1 MPLPPSLS
9 LRVGAP
15 GQGRLVLA
23 ALNHCAQPPRGEEC
37 FPPINALFVLPEIA
51 RGPRSPLLI
60 SSLEI
65 AAHIRRAVRPHGAAA
80 VFPLPPPEQSRAWLS
95 HWETEP
101 RSHAQEVP
109 FIGF

>member
-23 ALNHCAQPPRGEEC
+23 ALNHCAQPPRGEAC
-37 FPPINALFVLPEIA
+37 FPLINALFVLPEIA

-65 AAHIRRAVRPHGAAA
+65 AAHIRTQGCASPRRGSC
-80 VFPLPPPEQSRAWLS
+80 LPSPSA
-95 HWETEP
+95 
-101 RSHAQEVP
+101 
-109 FIGF
+109 